1 MKKCIIISDSFK
13 GTLSTFEI
21 IDLFKK
27 ATKDIFPSCK
37 VIGFPV
43 ADGGEKTMETFASC
57 IKGEKIFVESVDSNY
72 NKLNAS
78 YFISNNVAYMDVATC
93 IYLATTKIKNP
104 MITTS
109 YGVGL
114 MIKDAIKK
122 GCKKII
128 IGLGG
133 SSTNDAGVGMLGAL
147 GAKFYNIENQEFI
160 PAGKTLNQIVSID
173 LKELDKLC
181 SNVEIIGMCDVTN
194 PLLKENGATK
204 VYGKQKGA
212 TDDELIILE
221 KNMEHFH
228 NVVLRHGYNDCS
240 LIKGAGA
247 AGGIGYALLTFLNA
261 KLEKGIKVMLETL
274 NFEKYLKDVDVIF
287 TGEGSVDK
295 QTLNGKVVE
304 GIKEIASIHNIPVV
318 VIAGGASLESEELVG
333 EDIKAIIT
341 TTRKPMEFESLK
353 PYSKEFYLLT
363 VKNTLR
369 LIKLGMNIKKN

>member
-1 MKKCIIISDSFK
+1 M
-13 GTLSTFEI
+13 
-21 IDLFKK
+21 
-27 ATKDIFPSCK
+27 
-37 VIGFPV
+37 
-43 ADGGEKTMETFASC
+43 
-57 IKGEKIFVESVDSNY
+57 
-72 NKLNAS
+72 
-78 YFISNNVAYMDVATC
+78 
-93 IYLATTKIKNP
+93 
-104 MITTS
+104 
-109 YGVGL
+109 
-114 MIKDAIKK
+114 
-122 GCKKII
+122 
-128 IGLGG
+128 
-133 SSTNDAGVGMLGAL
+133 
-147 GAKFYNIENQEFI
+147 
-160 PAGKTLNQIVSID
+160 SID

-212 TDDELIILE
+212 TDEEVIILE
-221 KNMEHFH
+221 NNIEYFH

-304 GIKEIASIHNIPVV
+304 GIKEVASIHNIPVV

-369 LIKLGMNIKKN
+369 LIKLGMNIKK